1 MFNNEVRDTYVAVAQ
16 AIFFMLGFVTCA
28 GLVVIAKF
36 TGGAVR
42 FDPLT
47 ALAWVFVTALF
58 IEQLVRRVGWP

>member
-36 TGGAVR
+36 MGV
-42 FDPLT
+42 L
-47 ALAWVFVTALF
+47 
-58 IEQLVRRVGWP
+58 